1 MSFSLSS
8 SAAVA
13 NEAALSLQD
22 GQWERAA
29 SLAERLLAGDRRN
42 ASAHYIAGL
51 ANLELKR
58 LPRALAHLHMA
69 SQLAPRRL
77 DVGATYARA
86 LASVRL
92 AREALAEADRVM
104 AQQPSEPGPLDE
116 LGMAYT
122 LCNAHAQAREAFAR
136 ALALQP
142 DHAHLLYNHG
152 TSLMFTGDLEAAEAA
167 LDRCVSL
174 APGYWRAHAT
184 LAQLRRQTPTNNHVS
199 RLRSLLAE
207 HPDEPQAQELLRAA
221 LAKEL
226 EDLGRID
233 EAFDELVQAKA
244 VAKARLGYDA
254 ATDMAIFQSLRECAP
269 GPVRDGQGHLDDRPI
284 FVVGMPRTGTT
295 LVERI
300 LSSHPLVHSA
310 GELQQFGMALKRASG
325 STTAALLDPDTIRR
339 SANLDWSALGEAY
352 VGATRAVAGERA
364 HFVDKLPHNFLYAAH
379 IARAL
384 PRAKIICVRRHAMDT
399 CLSNFRQS
407 FGEGSPFHDYAR
419 DILDIG
425 RYYLQFDHLMREWHE
440 RWPGRILEVS
450 YEGLVDE
457 QEQTTRALLEFCGL
471 GWDPRCLAFERNEAP
486 VATASAVQVRSGVY
500 RSSKGRWRRLP
511 QRLSALR
518 DLLVAGGLEIEPF
531 DCPAPG

>member
-8 SAAVA
+8 STAFAD
-13 NEAALSLQD
+13 EAAQSLRD
-22 GQWERAA
+22 GQWEKAA
-29 SLAERLLAGDRRN
+29 ALAERLLASDHRN

-58 LPRALAHLHMA
+58 LSRALAHLHMA
-69 SQLAPRRL
+69 SQSAPRRL
-77 DVGATYARA
+77 DIGASYARA

-92 AREALAEADRVM
+92 SRDALAEADRVM
-104 AQQPSEPGPLDE
+104 AQQPSEPGALDE

-136 ALALQP
+136 ALALRP

-152 TSLMFTGDLEAAEAA
+152 TSLMFTGDLDAAEAA
-167 LDRCVSL
+167 LERCVSL
-174 APGYWRAHAT
+174 APHYWRAHAT
-184 LAQLRRQTPTNNHVS
+184 LAQLRRQTPTKNHVS

-221 LAKEL
+221 LSKEL

-233 EAFDELVQAKA
+233 EAFDELLQAKA
-244 VAKARLGYDA
+244 VVKARLGYDA
-254 ATDMAIFQSLRECAP
+254 ATDAATFQSLREFAP
-269 GPVRDGQGHLDDRPI
+269 GPVQDGKGHQDDRPI
-284 FVVGMPRTGTT
+284 FVIGMPRTGTT

-300 LSSHPLVHSA
+300 LSSHPRVHSA

-325 STTAALLDPDTIRR
+325 STTVTLLDPDTIRR

-352 VGATRAVAGERA
+352 MEATRAVAGEKP

-384 PRAKIICVRRHAMDT
+384 PRAKIVCVRRHPMDT

-407 FGEGSPFHDYAR
+407 FGEGSPFHGYALEL
-419 DILDIG
+419 LDIG
-425 RYYLQFDHLMREWHE
+425 RYYLQFNRLMREWQE
-440 RWPGRILEVS
+440 RWPCRILEVS

-457 QEQTTRALLEFCGL
+457 QEQTTRALLAFCGL
-471 GWDPRCLAFERNEAP
+471 DWDPRCLAFELNEAP
-486 VATASAVQVRSGVY
+486 VATASAVQVRSGIY
-500 RSSKGRWRRLP
+500 RSSKGRWRQLP
-511 QRLSALR
+511 QRLAALR

-531 DCPAPG
+531 DSPAPG

>member
-1 MSFSLSS
+1 MSLSLSS

-13 NEAALSLQD
+13 DEAAQALRD
-22 GQWERAA
+22 GQWEKAA
-29 SLAERLLAGDRRN
+29 SLAERLLASDRSN

-58 LPRALAHLHMA
+58 LPRALAHLHIA
-69 SQLAPRRL
+69 SQSAPRRL
-77 DVGATYARA
+77 DIGATYARA

-92 AREALAEADRVM
+92 SRDALAEADRVM
-104 AQQPSEPGPLDE
+104 AQQPSEPGTLDE

-122 LCNAHAQAREAFAR
+122 LCNAHVQAREAFAR

-152 TSLMFTGDLEAAEAA
+152 TSLMFTGDLEAAEVA

-174 APGYWRAHAT
+174 APRYWRAHAT

-207 HPDEPQAQELLRAA
+207 HSDEPQAQELLRAA

-233 EAFDELVQAKA
+233 EAFAELTQAKA
-244 VAKARLGYDA
+244 VAKARLGYDE
-254 ATDMAIFQSLRECAP
+254 ATDVSIFQSLRKCAP
-269 GPVRDGQGHLDDRPI
+269 GATQDGKGHRDDRPI
-284 FVVGMPRTGTT
+284 FVIGMPRTGTT

-300 LSSHPLVHSA
+300 LSSHPRVHSA
-310 GELQQFGMALKRASG
+310 GELQQFAMMLKRASG
-325 STTAALLDPDTIRR
+325 STTAALLDADTIRR
-339 SANLDWSALGEAY
+339 SANLDWSVLGQAY
-352 VGATRAVAGERA
+352 VDATRAVGGDKP
-364 HFVDKLPHNFLYAAH
+364 HFVDKLPHNFMYAAH

-384 PRAKIICVRRHAMDT
+384 PQAKIICVRRHPMDT

-407 FGEGSPFHDYAR
+407 FGEGSPFHGYAL

-425 RYYLQFDHLMREWHE
+425 RYYLQFDRLMREWQE

-450 YEGLVDE
+450 YESLIDA
-457 QEQTTRALLEFCGL
+457 QEPTTRVLLEFCGL
-471 GWDPRCLAFERNEAP
+471 DWDPRCLAFERNEAP
-486 VATASAVQVRSGVY
+486 VATASAVQVRSGIY
-500 RSSKGRWRRLP
+500 RSSKGRWRQLP

-518 DLLVAGGLEIEPF
+518 DLLIAGGLEIEPF
-531 DCPAPG
+531 DGQAPG